1 MAAENNKNFLQK
13 KEKDITKNKA
23 YIVKAAVE
31 TLNLNILYKKKKQRK
46 KQQKNIKD
54 IMMMKMMI

>member
-1 MAAENNKNFLQK
+1 MEE

-23 YIVKAAVE
+23 HIVKAAVE
-31 TLNLNILYKKKKQRK
+31 TLNLNVSYQKKEKQGKKK
-46 KQQKNIKD
+46 QKNIKD

>member
-1 MAAENNKNFLQK
+1 MQK
-13 KEKDITKNKA
+13 KEKDITKKKA

>member
-31 TLNLNILYKKKKQRK
+31 TLNLNILYKKKKSKEKNNK
-46 KQQKNIKD
+46 KI
-54 IMMMKMMI
+54 